1 MKASKYP
8 GHVKNCNQEEQKIE
22 RSFQEK
28 LAFDEECYKQEQH
41 ALKKYSN
48 NRFEPQKRIL

>member
-1 MKASKYP
+1 
-8 GHVKNCNQEEQKIE
+8 
-22 RSFQEK
+22 

-48 NRFEPQKRIL
+48 NRFEPQKEFCKVLDGPELVSKK